1 MHGFTRQEAV
11 TFKVFAQQPLSRERS
26 FTSKVFL
33 DSNSTA
39 DVTHFKVARNAA
51 SSRMGNLRSISALAF
66 ATTTSIILSAFQ
78 GSYRPVFS
86 AQERIAKPETKT
98 NCKTWLNA
106 HKPADESFEQQY
118 ERVWQ
123 LAAQNFLY
131 EERLRNF
138 DNWRDKYK
146 GKLHTPGDFDTACTA
161 MLDYL
166 NDEYTFFR
174 DVHCTGERKS
184 ESSAHNVVSTKTFKN
199 SIGYIKIRT
208 FSARAC
214 VEETRSALK
223 QFASQRA
230 IILDLRDNW
239 GGSIDD
245 AFAIFQML
253 VDSGGFVKMVGRE
266 DAVGYTETLSVEPQ
280 QAVKARDGDLV
291 VLSRETCIAA
301 HTPILVLVNGESK
314 SAAEML
320 AGALKDNGRAALI
333 GEKTFGK
340 GVVQQVW
347 EFDNG
352 TSVKITSAR
361 FFRPSGLPIQGV
373 GLAPDVKVHVSRAS
387 DAQLQR
393 AIQLAFNNARKHI
406 AYKILPL
413 EKRPQHQAL
422 RRTTSPSAIGHAA
435 SGNR

>member
-1 MHGFTRQEAV
+1 M
-11 TFKVFAQQPLSRERS
+11 K
-26 FTSKVFL
+26 
-33 DSNSTA
+33 SN
-39 DVTHFKVARNAA
+39 
-51 SSRMGNLRSISALAF
+51 SALAL
-66 ATTTSIILSAFQ
+66 ATTICILLSAFQ
-78 GSYRPVFS
+78 GSARPVFS
-86 AQERIAKPETKT
+86 ATETDAKG
-98 NCKTWLNA
+98 
-106 HKPADESFEQQY
+106 ESRTSSKAAFFARKQAEEAFEQQY

-131 EERLRNF
+131 EDRLRNF
-138 DNWRDKYK
+138 DNWREKYK
-146 GKLHTPGDFDTACTA
+146 GKIHSARDYDSACTA

-174 DVHCTGERKS
+174 DIHSTGERKT
-184 ESSAHNVVSTKTFKN
+184 ESTARNVVTTKTFKN

-214 VEETRSALK
+214 VDETRNALK
-223 QFASQRA
+223 QFTSQRA
-230 IILDLRDNW
+230 LILDLRDNW

-253 VDSGGFVKMVGRE
+253 ADAGDFVKMVGRE
-266 DAVGYTETLSVEPQ
+266 DAIGYSETLSVEPQ

-291 VLSRETCIAA
+291 VLSREACIAPQI
-301 HTPILVLVNGESK
+301 PILVLVNGESK

-361 FFRPSGLPIQGV
+361 FFRPSGLPIQGI
-373 GLAPDVKVHVSRAS
+373 GLAPDVRVTVSRAS

-393 AIQLAFNNARKHI
+393 AIQMAFNNSQKHI
-406 AYKILPL
+406 AH
-413 EKRPQHQAL
+413 RPG
-422 RRTTSPSAIGHAA
+422 PSFTKDAQHAA
-435 SGNR
+435 FHHTSAPFAIKQSAAGNR

>member
-1 MHGFTRQEAV
+1 M
-11 TFKVFAQQPLSRERS
+11 RS
-26 FTSKVFL
+26 
-33 DSNSTA
+33 N
-39 DVTHFKVARNAA
+39 
-51 SSRMGNLRSISALAF
+51 SALAF
-66 ATTTSIILSAFQ
+66 ASTIGILLSTFQ
-78 GSYRPVFS
+78 GSARPVFS
-86 AQERIAKPETKT
+86 ANETNVKLETKSSSRA
-98 NCKTWLNA
+98 WLNA
-106 HKPADESFEQQY
+106 RRQSEEGFQQQY
-118 ERVWQ
+118 ERVWE

-138 DNWRDKYK
+138 DNWREKYK
-146 GKLHTPGDFDTACTA
+146 GKMHSTSDYDNACTA
-161 MLDYL
+161 MLDSL
-166 NDEYTFFR
+166 TDEYTFFR
-174 DVHCTGERKS
+174 DLHSTVERKT
-184 ESSAHNVVSTKTFKN
+184 EATAHNVVATKTFKN

-214 VEETRSALK
+214 VEETRAALR
-223 QFASQRA
+223 QLASQRA
-230 IILDLRDNW
+230 LILDLRDNW

-245 AFAIFQML
+245 AFSVFQML
-253 VDSGGFVKMVGRE
+253 VDTGSFVKMVGRE
-266 DAVGYTETLSVEPQ
+266 DSVGYTETLFVEPQ
-280 QAVKARDGDLV
+280 QAVKARDGNLV

-373 GLAPDVKVHVSRAS
+373 GLAPDVRVNVSRAS
-387 DAQLQR
+387 DTQLQR
-393 AIQLAFNNARKHI
+393 AIQLAFNNASKHI
-406 AYKILPL
+406 ALRIAPL
-413 EKRPQHQAL
+413 QEKRPQHEILRSTSANSAL
-422 RRTTSPSAIGHAA
+422 GQSA
-435 SGNR
+435 SGSR

>member
-1 MHGFTRQEAV
+1 MKTSTRAWLAARKQAEEA
-11 TFKVFAQQPLSRERS
+11 
-26 FTSKVFL
+26 
-33 DSNSTA
+33 
-39 DVTHFKVARNAA
+39 
-51 SSRMGNLRSISALAF
+51 
-66 ATTTSIILSAFQ
+66 
-78 GSYRPVFS
+78 
-86 AQERIAKPETKT
+86 
-98 NCKTWLNA
+98 
-106 HKPADESFEQQY
+106 FEQQY

-131 EERLRNF
+131 EDRLRNF
-138 DNWRDKYK
+138 DNWRDKYR
-146 GKLHTPGDFDTACTA
+146 GRMHSSSDFDSACTA
-161 MLDYL
+161 MLDSL
-166 NDEYTFFR
+166 TDEYTFFR
-174 DVHCTGERKS
+174 DVHSTGERKT
-184 ESSAHNVVSTKTFKN
+184 EATAHNVVATKTFKN

-214 VEETRSALK
+214 VDETRNALK
-223 QFASQRA
+223 QLSLHRS

-253 VDSGGFVKMVGRE
+253 VESGSFVKMVGRE
-266 DAVGYTETLSVEPQ
+266 DSVGYTETLSVETH
-280 QAVKARDGDLV
+280 QAVRARDNDLV
-291 VLSRETCIAA
+291 VLSREACIAPR
-301 HTPILVLVNGESK
+301 TPILVLVNGESK

-373 GLAPDVKVHVSRAS
+373 GLAPDIKVALTRAS
-387 DAQLQR
+387 DLQLQR
-393 AIQLAFNNARKHI
+393 AIQMAGNNAGKHI
-406 AYKILPL
+406 AYRCAPL
-413 EKRPQHQAL
+413 QERLPQHELL
-422 RRTTSPSAIGHAA
+422 RRTNAAPANGQSA
-435 SGNR
+435 SGHR